1 MYNWIQ
7 NLKKKKNFTSSDPH
21 PGILFWHILQF
32 SLAFSLWHP
41 IWHVVG
47 SKQIPQAS
55 GAGRGDEDNNEAA
68 EEVEKKQE
76 EGVAPLLESR
86 DPHLASGQ

>member
-1 MYNWIQ
+1 M
-7 NLKKKKNFTSSDPH
+7 
-21 PGILFWHILQF
+21 
-32 SLAFSLWHP
+32 
-41 IWHVVG
+41 VG

-55 GAGRGDEDNNEAA
+55 GAGRRDEDNNEAA
-68 EEVEKKQE
+68 EEVEKQE